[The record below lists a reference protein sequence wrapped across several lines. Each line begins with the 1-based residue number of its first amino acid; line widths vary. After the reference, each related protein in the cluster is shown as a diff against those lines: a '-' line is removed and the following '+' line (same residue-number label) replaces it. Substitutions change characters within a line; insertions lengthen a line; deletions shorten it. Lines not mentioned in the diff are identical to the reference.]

1 MAIVDDVHEALEQTV
16 PDFSD
21 RSGDWAGVL
30 AMAQGGERDRR
41 GRTGAFQGR
50 RRRGL
55 IALAAAVLVVVV
67 GTASAFGTVRELFG
81 NGKPH
86 VARGF
91 YPSEGKRGSFTVRL
105 VHMDDGAGNGTS
117 EWRIVPEPTLGTPSP
132 TGQYVHVSGRG
143 RILRIGGHAEA
154 WHAGLV
160 GFVSRPGEAKQRVV
174 ITMKGRPKGVFVL
187 TPLQPGFL
195 KRDSGTREHHW
206 GTG

>member
-1 MAIVDDVHEALEQTV
+1 V
-16 PDFSD
+16 
-21 RSGDWAGVL
+21 
-30 AMAQGGERDRR
+30 
-41 GRTGAFQGR
+41 
-50 RRRGL
+50 
-55 IALAAAVLVVVV
+55 LAAAVLVVVV
-67 GTASAFGTVRELFG
+67 VTASAFGTARHLFG
-81 NGKPH
+81 SGKPH

-117 EWRIVPEPTLGTPSP
+117 EWRIVPEPTLGTPAP

-143 RILRIGGHAEA
+143 RILRMGGHAET
-154 WHAGLV
+154 WHAGLA

-195 KRDSGTREHHW
+195 KRDSGTRERNW

>member
-1 MAIVDDVHEALEQTV
+1 MSTYDDSLLATRFAALAPEPLAGDWDEV
-16 PDFSD
+16 LG
-21 RSGDWAGVL
+21 RSGGIA
-30 AMAQGGERDRR
+30 RTDRLRPR
-41 GRTGAFQGR
+41 GLQGR
-50 RRRGL
+50 RRRL
-55 IALAAAVLVVVV
+55 VVLAAAVLVVVV
-67 GTASAFGTVRELFG
+67 GAASAFGTVRDIFG

-105 VHMDDGAGNGTS
+105 VHMDDRAGNGTS
-117 EWRIVPEPTLGTPSP
+117 EWRIVPEPTQNTPSP

-154 WHAGLV
+154 WHAGLL

-195 KRDSGTREHHW
+195 KRDSGTREYHW
-206 GTG
+206 ATG

>member
-1 MAIVDDVHEALEQTV
+1 MAVVDDVREALEQTV

-30 AMAQGGERDRR
+30 TMAQTGEGDRR
-41 GRTGAFQGR
+41 GRAGASQSR
-50 RRRGL
+50 RRRNL
-55 IALAAAVLVVVV
+55 IALAVAVLGVVVV
-67 GTASAFGTVRELFG
+67 TASAFGTVRELFG

-105 VHMDDGAGNGTS
+105 VHMSDGAGNATS
-117 EWRIVPEPTLGTPSP
+117 EWRILPEPTQNTPSP

-154 WHAGLV
+154 WHAGFV

-195 KRDSGTREHHW
+195 KRDSGTREYHW
-206 GTG
+206 ATG